1 MGHTILYIMFVLGLM
16 GSATG
21 VVLMRTPVHGL
32 LLLVMAFFNAA
43 GLFLVWGAEFL
54 AMMLVV
60 VYVGAVAVL
69 FLFVVMMI
77 DIDQKLLK
85 FKYSSYTGFSALIAF
100 FLFIELIVAILP
112 WKTWEKAGD
121 VIAIPIPTMI
131 TNTHSI
137 GSHLYTQYFYIFQI
151 SGLLLLLAMI
161 GAILLTLRDRRN
173 VNHQKISEQV
183 NREPSDSLTLVKV
196 SFKKGVDI

>member
-1 MGHTILYIMFVLGLM
+1 M
-16 GSATG
+16 
-21 VVLMRTPVHGL
+21 
-32 LLLVMAFFNAA
+32 
-43 GLFLVWGAEFL
+43 
-54 AMMLVV
+54 
-60 VYVGAVAVL
+60 
-69 FLFVVMMI
+69 
-77 DIDQKLLK
+77 
-85 FKYSSYTGFSALIAF
+85 
-100 FLFIELIVAILP
+100 AILP

>member
-1 MGHTILYIMFVLGLM
+1 MGHTILYIIFVVGLM
-16 GSATG
+16 VSATG
-21 VVLMRTPVHGL
+21 VVLMRTPIHSL

-54 AMMLVV
+54 AMMLVI

-77 DIDQKLLK
+77 DIDQELLK
-85 FKYSSYTGFSALIAF
+85 FKYSSYTGFSAIIAF
-100 FLFIELIVAILP
+100 ALFIELIIVILP
-112 WKTWEKAGD
+112 WKAWEKAGD
-121 VIAIPIPTMI
+121 VIALPIPTMI
-131 TNTHSI
+131 TNTHLI
-137 GSHLYTQYFYIFQI
+137 GSYLYTQYFYIFQI

-173 VNHQKISEQV
+173 VNYQKISDQV
-183 NREPSDSLTLVKV
+183 NREPSDTLILVKV
-196 SFKKGVDI
+196 PFKKGVDL